1 MNDFALERGSPGG
14 TPPIW
19 GHRML
24 LRVFL
29 QFARVAMDRSDGIK
43 IAVAKEDDG
52 IFRLAKASCGLDQR
66 VENWLQIKRRAT
78 DDLEHIG
85 GRRLLL
91 QRFGKFPAA
100 GLHLVE
106 QADVFD
112 GNHRLVGEGLEEFDL
127 LLWEQS
133 RLVAGRGNHPDGDTL
148 AKHRHRQHAAL
159 A

>member
-66 VENWLQIKRRAT
+66 VENWLQIKRRVECTPA
-78 DDLEHIG
+78 DGQSG
-85 GRRLLL
+85 GLNRVHSQGCTPL
-91 QRFGKFPAA
+91 
-100 GLHLVE
+100 
-106 QADVFD
+106 
-112 GNHRLVGEGLEEFDL
+112 
-127 LLWEQS
+127 
-133 RLVAGRGNHPDGDTL
+133 
-148 AKHRHRQHAAL
+148 
-159 A
+159 